1 MQSAKAIQEF
11 REHKLPY
18 YIHLAEELEKE
29 RVFKQKIKNMIC
41 EARKKTIKRIMKRKQ
56 SQNF

>member
-29 RVFKQKIKNMIC
+29 RVFKQKT
-41 EARKKTIKRIMKRKQ
+41 KKFRC
-56 SQNF
+56 